1 MPTPRQRKKLDAT
14 LANFQQASYDLS
26 LRVKQAIKALKK
38 PPSGEYHI
46 TDLSELARTA
56 KQLTDTTAKFIEIAP
71 FFAHKQ
77 SLEALAH
84 YREWLLLTPE
94 YAGDFLEKALES
106 IEVYEQLIYK
116 DAGFLERE
124 QFQLP
129 LVWREE

>member
-1 MPTPRQRKKLDAT
+1 MPTPRQRKMLDAT
-14 LANFQQASYDLS
+14 LVNFQQASHDLS
-26 LRVKQAIKALKK
+26 VRVKQAVKALHK
-38 PPSGEYHI
+38 PPSKKYHLA
-46 TDLSELARTA
+46 DLSELAKTA

-84 YREWLLLTPE
+84 YREWLLLSTE
-94 YAGDFLEKALES
+94 YTGEFREKALES
-106 IEVYEQLIYK
+106 IEVYERLIYE

-129 LVWREE
+129 LVWGNK